1 MIVRVLGSAAGG
13 GVPQWNCACANC
25 SAARRGE
32 SARRSQSSFAVSGD
46 GQRWWLINASPDI
59 ASQIE
64 SFAPLHACAGRGT
77 PIAGMLLTDA
87 NIDHIGGFA
96 VLRQAGDHGFTIY
109 SSPAVRAVALEQ
121 RAFVPFASPPH
132 RWNATNAGAQIELDA
147 RLRVAVIAMEGLMPG
162 YAGRAALPDAVV
174 AYAVRDNA
182 TGGNALFAPV
192 FMRIGQTLRTAAQ
205 EADVAFFDG
214 SFWNDDELHG
224 VGVEKTARSL
234 GHLPIDGPEGT
245 LASLHDLPRGGRRFF
260 THLNNTNPLLDPLSH
275 AARTTREC
283 GFEVAYDGLELY
295 L

>member
-32 SARRSQSSFAVSGD
+32 IARRSQSSFAFSGD
-46 GQRWWLINASPDI
+46 GERWWLINASPDI

-64 SFAPLHACAGRGT
+64 SYPPLQTCAGRGT

-96 VLRQAGDHGFTIY
+96 VVRQAGNHAFTIY
-109 SSPAVRAVALEQ
+109 SSPAVRTVALKQ
-121 RAFVPFASPPH
+121 AAFLPFASPPH
-132 RWNATNAGAQIELDA
+132 RWHTTHTDVEFELDA
-147 RLRVAVIAMEGLMPG
+147 RLRVTVIAIEGLLPG
-162 YAGRAALPDAVV
+162 YAGRAALPDAVT
-174 AYAVRDNA
+174 AYAVRDCA

-192 FMRIGQTLRTAAQ
+192 FMRVGQALLAAAKV
-205 EADVAFFDG
+205 ADVAFFDG
-214 SFWNDDELHG
+214 SFWDDDELRG
-224 VGVEKTARSL
+224 IGVEKTARSL
-234 GHLPIDGPEGT
+234 GHLPVDGPDGT
-245 LASLHDLPRGGRRFF
+245 LAALRDISRAGRHFF

-275 AARTTREC
+275 AAHITRKC
-283 GFEVAYDGLELY
+283 GFEIAYDGLELF